1 MKKYDIYKSII
12 ILVKIIFILLT
23 IVHFILQYKKND
35 KLDTKVV
42 YWKERA
48 EFVFIILMS
57 CLLIYLFNPR
67 KNRIHMI
74 DKETMILLY
83 LFGFILILTANW
95 GLLFKEPTIF
105 KQIQMLSGKP

>member
-1 MKKYDIYKSII
+1 MKKYDIYTSIV
-12 ILVKIIFILLT
+12 ILVKIIFIFLT
-23 IVHFILQYKKND
+23 IVHFILQYKKNA

-67 KNRIHMI
+67 KNRLHMI
-74 DKETMILLY
+74 DKETMLLLY
-83 LFGFILILTANW
+83 LFGFILIITANW
-95 GLLFKEPTIF
+95 DLIFKEPKFF
-105 KQIQMLSGKP
+105 KQIQMLSGKS